1 MENLLNLENISNPE
15 LLEKITN
22 WNEIK
27 DCVKIEFERRVDGKM
42 YIYLKPILNDLSLGS
57 RLSVVRQFREL
68 TQDDVAEYLGLEG
81 ENKRRTITRYETNER
96 IPNIERLKDLRRLF
110 NVNINSIKPYNF
122 KSLEDNVYILLWME
136 ELYPDS
142 FKFFEIFEHHNT
154 NENLIM
160 MRFSDKW
167 KEMREKRRNRE
178 ITWDEYIEWKLNYQI
193 KEE

>member
-1 MENLLNLENISNPE
+1 MENLLNLEN
-15 LLEKITN
+15 KI
-22 WNEIK
+22 IK
-27 DCVKIEFERRVDGKM
+27 IDKNR
-42 YIYLKPILNDLSLGS
+42 YTYLKPILNDLSLGS
-57 RLSVVRQFREL
+57 RLSFVRQFREL

-96 IPNIERLKDLRRLF
+96 IPSIERLKDLKRLF

-122 KSLEDNVYILLWME
+122 KSHEDNVYILLWME

>member
-1 MENLLNLENISNPE
+1 MENLLNLENIANPE
-15 LLEKITN
+15 ILEKITN

-42 YIYLKPILNDLSLGS
+42 YIYLKPTLNDLSLGS
-57 RLSVVRQFREL
+57 RLSFVRQFREL

-81 ENKRRTITRYETNER
+81 KNKRRAITRYETNKR

-110 NVNINSIKPYNF
+110 SVNINSIKPYNF

-160 MRFSDKW
+160 MRFSDEW

>member
-1 MENLLNLENISNPE
+1 MRLLYTKPE
-15 LLEKITN
+15 LK
-22 WNEIK
+22 
-27 DCVKIEFERRVDGKM
+27 
-42 YIYLKPILNDLSLGS
+42 DLSQGS
-57 RLSVVRQFREL
+57 RIAFVRQFRL
-68 TQDDVAEYLGLEG
+68 MTQDEVSDKLGLTG
-81 ENKRRTITRYETNER
+81 ENKRRTITRYEINER
-96 IPNIERLKDLRRLF
+96 IPSIERLKDLKRLF